1 MLYNE
6 QKLFE
11 FQNPWIPE
19 RTMLGFFKFD
29 KYWYNNNIA
38 IQLYA
43 KDKDDAE
50 DFFEPYC
57 SVSVN
62 VIKVKPQSDS
72 CIFVDTN
79 NAPFLED
86 LLQSNGFGLPTG
98 RFATSGFC
106 CYPEYLLNIKLMK
119 EYQLQGRREE

>member
-1 MLYNE
+1 MPFTDM
-6 QKLFE
+6 KLFE

-29 KYWYNNNIA
+29 KYWYNNNTA
-38 IQLYA
+38 IQIYA

-62 VIKVKPQSDS
+62 IVKVQPQSES

-79 NAPFLED
+79 NAAWLETFLEEH
-86 LLQSNGFGLPTG
+86 GFGLPTG

-106 CYPEYLLNIKLMK
+106 CYPEYLLNIKKMK
-119 EYQLQGRREE
+119 QYQMLGA

>member
-1 MLYNE
+1 MPFSDM
-6 QKLFE
+6 KLFE

-19 RTMLGFFKFD
+19 RTMLGFFKFT
-29 KYWYNNNIA
+29 KYWYNNNTA

-57 SVSVN
+57 MVSVN
-62 VIKVKPQSDS
+62 VVKAQPQSES

-79 NAPFLED
+79 NAAWLETFLQE
-86 LLQSNGFGLPTG
+86 NGFGLPTG
-98 RFATSGFC
+98 RFATSGYC
-106 CYPEYLLNIKLMK
+106 CYPEYLLNIKKMK
-119 EYQLQGRREE
+119 QYQMLGA